1 MCAQNNIMKK
11 YFIIGILMF
20 SQNMLH
26 AQKTKVTTE
35 ALKAFQT
42 KFPTAKDATWDSE
55 GKNEFEVEFKLEGQ
69 KASANFSIKGEWIE
83 TEHTITENI
92 LPKGFLDNFRKVKR
106 GAKINQIFKVERAD
120 GKSYYEI
127 ECTIGLIKKEF
138 KIDLNGQ
145 LI

>member
-1 MCAQNNIMKK
+1 MKK

-20 SQNMLH
+20 NQNILH

-42 KFPTAKDATWDSE
+42 KFPTAKDATWDRE
-55 GKNEFEVEFKLEGQ
+55 GKNEFEVEFKLEDH
-69 KASANFSIKGEWIE
+69 KASANFSNKGEWIE
-83 TEHTITENI
+83 TEQTITEND
-92 LPKGFLDNFRKVKR
+92 LPNGFLDNFKKVKK
-106 GAKINQIFKVERAD
+106 GAKINQIFKVDRVD

-127 ECTIGLIKKEF
+127 ECTKGLIKKEF
-138 KIDLNGQ
+138 KIDLKGK